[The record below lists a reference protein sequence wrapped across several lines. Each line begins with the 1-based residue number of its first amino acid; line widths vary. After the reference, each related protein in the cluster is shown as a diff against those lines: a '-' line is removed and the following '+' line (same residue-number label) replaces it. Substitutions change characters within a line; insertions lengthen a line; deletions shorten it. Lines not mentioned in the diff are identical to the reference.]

1 MTKINFKAIG
11 SLVLMLVSG
20 GFILYE
26 LYLLI
31 VLPMINKTVAGLTIL
46 GTLSMMLAV
55 TVFIRSGEYVI
66 SRFKAIK

>member
-11 SLVLMLVSG
+11 ILVLMLVSG

-31 VLPMINKTVAGLTIL
+31 VFPMINKTVAGLTIL

-55 TVFIRSGEYVI
+55 TVFIRSSEYVI

>member
-31 VLPMINKTVAGLTIL
+31 VFPMINKTVTGLTLL

-55 TVFIRSGEYVI
+55 TVFIRSSEYVI